1 MIKTIDKYKEVDAAN
16 VAQFKET
23 GRVGRYDGD
32 DLYTCVICG
41 RKTSID
47 GSYSTRGHK
56 GEVLKMDKFETGQV
70 VVTAGV
76 AAKMEHNPGFIKF
89 ILVSFKR
96 YETCDWGNIRPDD
109 AKMNDKAVKN
119 GDDRILAMYE
129 DEKYGKI
136 WIITERDRSVTTI
149 LFPSEY

>member
-1 MIKTIDKYKEVDAAN
+1 M
-16 VAQFKET
+16 
-23 GRVGRYDGD
+23 
-32 DLYTCVICG
+32 C
-41 RKTSID
+41 
-47 GSYSTRGHK
+47 
-56 GEVLKMDKFETGQV
+56 KFETGQV

-96 YETCDWGNIRPDD
+96 YETCDWGNLCPDD

-119 GDDRILAMYE
+119 GDDRIWAMYE

-136 WIITERDRSVTTI
+136 WIITEWDRSVTTI

>member
-16 VAQFKET
+16 VAQFKKT

-47 GSYSTRGHK
+47 GSYSTRGHR
-56 GEVLKMDKFETGQV
+56 EVLKMDKFETGQV

>member
-1 MIKTIDKYKEVDAAN
+1 M
-16 VAQFKET
+16 
-23 GRVGRYDGD
+23 G
-32 DLYTCVICG
+32 
-41 RKTSID
+41 
-47 GSYSTRGHK
+47 
-56 GEVLKMDKFETGQV
+56 KFETGQV

-89 ILVSFKR
+89 ILESFER
-96 YETCDWGNIRPDD
+96 YKTCDWGNTCPDD

-119 GDDRILAMYE
+119 GAERILAVFE

-136 WIITERDRSVTTI
+136 WIITEWDRSVTTI